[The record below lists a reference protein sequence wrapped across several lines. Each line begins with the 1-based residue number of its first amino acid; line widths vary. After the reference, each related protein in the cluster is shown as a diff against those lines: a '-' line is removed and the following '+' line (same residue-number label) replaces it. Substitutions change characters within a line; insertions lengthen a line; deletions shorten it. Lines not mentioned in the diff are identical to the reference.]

1 MTRLGELAILERIGH
16 RKKEV
21 RSVLIIG
28 EKINTS
34 LPGVEEAVK
43 TRDKAFV
50 QNLAKIQVDAGA
62 DVLDVN
68 VGTRIHSEVE
78 DMKWAIGI
86 VQEAVDVTL
95 CVDSPRAEAV
105 KAGLAECKGKAMV
118 NSITAEK
125 KRVEELLPLVERFGC
140 KIIALTM
147 DDRGIPEDIERRYE
161 ITKKLIGVLTKVGV
175 SLPDIYI
182 DPLVRPVST
191 DSSSGLIVL
200 KSIRKIMSS
209 FEHVHTVCGLSNIS
223 FGLPERNV
231 LNKSFLVSAMSMGLD
246 SAILDPL
253 DREMMG
259 MIRAEEVLLGKDE
272 YCLKYLTSFR
282 ERKL

>member
-1 MTRLGELAILERIGH
+1 M
-16 RKKEV
+16 
-21 RSVLIIG
+21 LIIG

-34 LPGVEEAVK
+34 LCGVEEAVK
-43 TRDKAFV
+43 TRNKDFI
-50 QNLAKIQVDAGA
+50 QNLAKKQVNSGA
-62 DVLDVN
+62 DVLDIN

-78 DMKWAIGI
+78 DMKWTIGI
-86 VQEAVDVTL
+86 VEEVVDVPL
-95 CVDSPRAEAV
+95 CVDSPRSEAV
-105 KAGLAECKGKAMV
+105 EVGLAECKGKAMV

-125 KRVEELLPLVERFGC
+125 KRMEELLPLLERFGC

-161 ITKKLIGVLTKVGV
+161 IADKLIGALTKAGI
-175 SLPDIYI
+175 SLSDIYI

-200 KSIRKIMSS
+200 KSIKKIMSS
-209 FEHVHTVCGLSNIS
+209 FEHVHTICGLSNIS
-223 FGLPERNV
+223 FGLPARNV
-231 LNKSFLVSAMSMGLD
+231 LNKSFLLFAMSMGLD

-253 DREMMG
+253 NREMMA
-259 MIRAEEVLLGKDE
+259 MIRAGEVLLDKDE

-282 ERKL
+282 QGKF

>member
-1 MTRLGELAILERIGH
+1 M
-16 RKKEV
+16 
-21 RSVLIIG
+21 LIIG

-34 LPGVEEAVK
+34 LCGVEEAVK
-43 TRDKAFV
+43 TRNKDFI
-50 QNLAKIQVDAGA
+50 QNLAKKQVDSGA
-62 DVLDVN
+62 DVLDIN

-78 DMKWAIGI
+78 DMKWMVGI
-86 VQEAVDVTL
+86 VQEVVNVPL
-95 CVDSPRAEAV
+95 CVDSPRPEAIEV
-105 KAGLAECKGKAMV
+105 GLAECKGKAMV

-125 KRVEELLPLVERFGC
+125 KRMEELLPLLERFGC

-147 DDRGIPEDIERRYE
+147 DDKGIPEDIEQRYK
-161 ITKKLIGVLTKVGV
+161 IADKLIGALTKAGI
-175 SLPDIYI
+175 SLSDIYI

-200 KSIRKIMSS
+200 KSIKKIMSS
-209 FEHVHTVCGLSNIS
+209 FEHVHTICGLSNIS
-223 FGLPERNV
+223 FGLPARNV
-231 LNKSFLVSAMSMGLD
+231 LNKSFLLLAMSMGLD

-259 MIRAEEVLLGKDE
+259 MIRAGEVLLGKDE

-282 ERKL
+282 EGKF

>member
-1 MTRLGELAILERIGH
+1 M
-16 RKKEV
+16 
-21 RSVLIIG
+21 LIIG

-34 LPGVEEAVK
+34 LCGVEEAVK
-43 TRDKAFV
+43 TRNKDFI
-50 QNLAKIQVDAGA
+50 QNLAKKQVDSGA

-78 DMKWAIGI
+78 DMKWMVGI
-86 VQEAVDVTL
+86 VQEVVNVPL
-95 CVDSPRAEAV
+95 CVDSPRPEAIEV
-105 KAGLAECKGKAMV
+105 GLAECKGKAMV

-125 KRVEELLPLVERFGC
+125 KRMEELLPLLERFGC

-147 DDRGIPEDIERRYE
+147 DDRGIPEDTERRYE
-161 ITKKLIGVLTKVGV
+161 IADKLIGALTKAGI
-175 SLPDIYI
+175 SLSDIYI

-200 KSIRKIMSS
+200 KSIKKIMSS
-209 FEHVHTVCGLSNIS
+209 FEHVHTICGLSNIS
-223 FGLPERNV
+223 FGLPKRDV
-231 LNKSFLVSAMSMGLD
+231 LNKSFLLLAMSMGLD

-259 MIRAEEVLLGKDE
+259 MIRAGEVLLDKDE

-282 ERKL
+282 EGKF

>member
-1 MTRLGELAILERIGH
+1 M
-16 RKKEV
+16 
-21 RSVLIIG
+21 LIIG

-34 LPGVEEAVK
+34 LCGVEEAVK
-43 TRDKAFV
+43 TRDKDFI
-50 QNLAKIQVDAGA
+50 QNLAKKQVDSGA
-62 DVLDVN
+62 DVLDIN

-78 DMKWAIGI
+78 DMKWMIGI
-86 VQEAVDVTL
+86 VQEVVNIPL
-95 CVDSPRAEAV
+95 CVDSPRPEAIEV
-105 KAGLAECKGKAMV
+105 GLAECKGKAMV

-125 KRVEELLPLVERFGC
+125 KRMEELLPLLERFGC

-147 DDRGIPEDIERRYE
+147 DDKGIPEDIERRYE
-161 ITKKLIGVLTKVGV
+161 IADKLIGALTKAGI
-175 SLPDIYI
+175 SLSDIYI

-200 KSIRKIMSS
+200 KSIKKIMSS

-223 FGLPERNV
+223 FGLPKRDV
-231 LNKSFLVSAMSMGLD
+231 LNKSFLLLAMSMGLD

-253 DREMMG
+253 DREMMAMVKAG
-259 MIRAEEVLLGKDE
+259 EVLLDKDE

-282 ERKL
+282 EGKF